1 MAIEKRAK
9 GSATFGKKKSTPADV
24 VVLFG
29 ATGDLAKKKL
39 FPALYNMELTG
50 GLNADV
56 VGVASTRWD
65 HKQFVDNAFEAIRA
79 RVPNVDEK
87 IIEKLDAKLDL
98 VVGNYEDPQVYR
110 DLAEKI
116 KDKIK
121 PVIYLAIPPA
131 LFAQVTEGLAAVGL
145 TDRARVVVEKPFG
158 RDLQSAIELQD
169 TLESVLP
176 EIRLYR
182 IDHYLGK
189 ESVEDILIFRFANSI
204 WEPLWNR
211 RYINSVQITMAED
224 FGIEGRGKFY
234 DEVGA
239 FRDVLQNHLLQVLA
253 LIAMEPPADLT
264 SQFMEDEKIKVFRA
278 IDTLEP
284 KDIVRGQYVGY
295 LDETGVA
302 ANSDTETFAAAV
314 VHVDNWRWAG
324 VPFYMRTGKNLKE
337 TVLEVVVEFKQ
348 PPRMLFAET
357 QAGSPNVLR
366 FRLGKNDGV
375 DIELMAKA
383 PGDKLHTVP
392 VQLNVEFSAALG
404 DRQEAYERLLRAAMA
419 GDHMRFTRIDSVLET
434 WRILDK
440 VIHGGVPVYPYFK
453 GTWGPE
459 KVDELVPNGWIEL

>member
-1 MAIEKRAK
+1 MSNRP
-9 GSATFGKKKSTPADV
+9 KKKSTPADV
-24 VVLFG
+24 LVLFG

-39 FPALYNMELTG
+39 FPALYNMALHDA
-50 GLNADV
+50 LNAEV

-65 HKQFVDNAFEAIRA
+65 HEQFISNAFEAIRT

-87 IIEKLDAKLDL
+87 VLAGLDKKLSL
-98 VVGNYEDPQVYR
+98 VVGNYEDPKVYE
-110 DLAEKI
+110 DLAI
-116 KDKIK
+116 KLEGKIK

-131 LFAQVTEGLAAVGL
+131 LFEQVTQGLARVGL
-145 TDRARVVVEKPFG
+145 TKTARLVVEKPFG
-158 RDLQSAIELQD
+158 RDLESAIKLQ
-169 TLESVLP
+169 ESIEAVLP
-176 EIRLYR
+176 EVRIYR

-224 FGIEGRGKFY
+224 FGIEGRGAFY

-239 FRDVLQNHLLQVLA
+239 LRDVLQNHLLQVLA
-253 LIAMEPPADLT
+253 LIAMEPPSDLT
-264 SQFMEDEKIKVFRA
+264 SQYMEDEKMKVFRS
-278 IDTLEP
+278 IDSLKP
-284 KDIVRGQYVGY
+284 SDVVRGQYVGY
-295 LDETGVA
+295 LDEKGVA
-302 ANSDTETFAAAV
+302 PGSTTETFVAAV

-383 PGDKLHTVP
+383 PGDNLETLP

-419 GDHMRFTRIDSVLET
+419 GDHMRFARIDSVLET
-434 WRILDK
+434 WRILEPI
-440 VIHGGVPVYPYFK
+440 IHGEVPVYPYFK

-459 KVDELVPNGWIEL
+459 KVEELIPQGWIEL

>member
-1 MAIEKRAK
+1 MNSPLPLRA
-9 GSATFGKKKSTPADV
+9 GSLGHVRPEPADV
-24 VVLFG
+24 LVMFG

-39 FPALYNMELTG
+39 FPALYNMALNGALT
-50 GLNADV
+50 ADV
-56 VGVASTRWD
+56 VGVASTKWD
-65 HKQFVDNAFEAIRA
+65 HEQFVNNAFEAIRS

-87 IIEKLDAKLDL
+87 VISLLDKKMSL
-98 VVGNYEDPQVYR
+98 VVGNYEDPQVYK
-110 DLAEKI
+110 DLAAKLEGK
-116 KDKIK
+116 KT
-121 PVIYLAIPPA
+121 PVIYLAIPPV
-131 LFAQVTEGLAAVGL
+131 LFEQVTQGLASVGL
-145 TDRARVVVEKPFG
+145 TKTSRVVLEKPFG
-158 RDLQSAIELQD
+158 RDLKSAIKLQD
-169 TLESVLP
+169 SLEAVMP
-176 EIRLYR
+176 ESQIFR

-224 FGIEGRGKFY
+224 FGIEGRGAFY
-234 DEVGA
+234 DGVGA

-253 LIAMEPPADLT
+253 LIAMEPPSELT
-264 SQFMEDEKIKVFRA
+264 SQYMEDEKIKVFRA
-278 IDTLEP
+278 IDALEP
-284 KDIVRGQYVGY
+284 QEVVRGQYVGY

-302 ANSDTETFAAAV
+302 KDSTTETFAAAI

-324 VPFYMRTGKNLKE
+324 VPFYMRTGKHLKE

-383 PGDKLHTVP
+383 PGDKLETVP

-434 WRILDK
+434 WRILEK
-440 VIHGGVPVYPYFK
+440 VLDTNIPVYPYFK

-459 KVDELVPNGWIEL
+459 KVDELVPHGWIEL

>member
-1 MAIEKRAK
+1 MSNRP
-9 GSATFGKKKSTPADV
+9 KKKSTPADV
-24 VVLFG
+24 LVLFG

-39 FPALYNMELTG
+39 FPALYNMALHDA
-50 GLNADV
+50 LNAEV

-65 HKQFVDNAFEAIRA
+65 HEQFISNAFEAIRT

-87 IIEKLDAKLDL
+87 VLAGLDKKLSL
-98 VVGNYEDPQVYR
+98 VVCNYEDPKVYE
-110 DLAEKI
+110 DLAI
-116 KDKIK
+116 KLEGKIK

-131 LFAQVTEGLAAVGL
+131 LFEQVTQGLARVGL
-145 TDRARVVVEKPFG
+145 TKTARLVVEKPFG
-158 RDLQSAIELQD
+158 RDLESAIKLQ
-169 TLESVLP
+169 ESIEAVLP
-176 EIRLYR
+176 EVRIYR

-224 FGIEGRGKFY
+224 FGIEGRGAFY

-239 FRDVLQNHLLQVLA
+239 LRDVLQNHLLQVLA
-253 LIAMEPPADLT
+253 LIAMEPPSDLT
-264 SQFMEDEKIKVFRA
+264 SQYMEDEKMKVFRS
-278 IDTLEP
+278 IDSLKP
-284 KDIVRGQYVGY
+284 SDVVRGQYVGY
-295 LDETGVA
+295 LDEKGVA
-302 ANSDTETFAAAV
+302 PGSTTETFVAAV

-383 PGDKLHTVP
+383 PGDNLETLP

-419 GDHMRFTRIDSVLET
+419 GDHMRFARIDSVLET
-434 WRILDK
+434 WRILEPI
-440 VIHGGVPVYPYFK
+440 IHGEVPVYPYFK

-459 KVDELVPNGWIEL
+459 KVEELIPQGWIEL

>member
-1 MAIEKRAK
+1 MSNRP
-9 GSATFGKKKSTPADV
+9 KKKSTPADV
-24 VVLFG
+24 LVLFG

-39 FPALYNMELTG
+39 FPALYNMALHDA
-50 GLNADV
+50 LNAEV

-65 HKQFVDNAFEAIRA
+65 HEQFVSNAFEAIRTH
-79 RVPNVDEK
+79 VPNVDEK
-87 IIEKLDAKLDL
+87 VLASLDKKLSL
-98 VVGNYEDPQVYR
+98 VVGNYEDPKVYE
-110 DLAEKI
+110 DLARKLEG
-116 KDKIK
+116 KIK
-121 PVIYLAIPPA
+121 PVIYLAIPPV
-131 LFAQVTEGLAAVGL
+131 LFEQVTQGLARVGL
-145 TDRARVVVEKPFG
+145 TKTARLVVEKPFG
-158 RDLQSAIELQD
+158 RDLESAIKLQ
-169 TLESVLP
+169 ESIEAVLP
-176 EIRLYR
+176 EVRIYR

-224 FGIEGRGKFY
+224 FGIEGRGAFY

-239 FRDVLQNHLLQVLA
+239 LRDVLQNHLLQVLA
-253 LIAMEPPADLT
+253 LIAMEPPSDLT
-264 SQFMEDEKIKVFRA
+264 SQYMEDEKMKVFRS
-278 IDTLEP
+278 IDSLQP
-284 KDIVRGQYVGY
+284 FDVVRGQYVGY
-295 LDETGVA
+295 LDEKGVA
-302 ANSDTETFAAAV
+302 PGSTTETFVAAV

-337 TVLEVVVEFKQ
+337 TVLEVIVEFKQ
-348 PPRMLFAET
+348 PPRMLFAES

-383 PGDKLHTVP
+383 PGDKLETLP

-419 GDHMRFTRIDSVLET
+419 GDHMRFARIDSVLET
-434 WRILDK
+434 WRILEPI
-440 VIHGGVPVYPYFK
+440 IHGEVPVYPYFK

-459 KVDELVPNGWIEL
+459 KVDELMPQGWIEL

>member
-1 MAIEKRAK
+1 MSNRP
-9 GSATFGKKKSTPADV
+9 KKKSTPADV
-24 VVLFG
+24 LVLFG

-39 FPALYNMELTG
+39 FPALYNMALHDA
-50 GLNADV
+50 LNAEV
-56 VGVASTRWD
+56 VGVASTKWD
-65 HKQFVDNAFEAIRA
+65 HEQFVSNAFEAIRT

-87 IIEKLDAKLDL
+87 VLADLDKKLSL
-98 VVGNYEDPQVYR
+98 VVGNYEDPQVYE
-110 DLAEKI
+110 DLARKLEG
-116 KDKIK
+116 KIK
-121 PVIYLAIPPA
+121 PVIYLAIPPV
-131 LFAQVTEGLAAVGL
+131 LFEQVTQGLARVGL
-145 TDRARVVVEKPFG
+145 TKTARLVVEKPFG
-158 RDLQSAIELQD
+158 RDLESAIKLQ
-169 TLESVLP
+169 ESIEAVLP
-176 EIRLYR
+176 EVRIYR

-224 FGIEGRGKFY
+224 FGIEGRGAFY

-239 FRDVLQNHLLQVLA
+239 LRDVLQNHLLQVLA
-253 LIAMEPPADLT
+253 LIAMEPPSDLT
-264 SQFMEDEKIKVFRA
+264 SQYMEDEKMKVFRS
-278 IDTLEP
+278 IDSLQP
-284 KDIVRGQYVGY
+284 SDVVRGQYVGY
-295 LDETGVA
+295 LDEKGVA
-302 ANSDTETFAAAV
+302 PGSTTETFVAAV

-337 TVLEVVVEFKQ
+337 TVLEVIVEFKQ
-348 PPRMLFAET
+348 PPRMLFAES

-383 PGDKLHTVP
+383 PGDKLETLP

-419 GDHMRFTRIDSVLET
+419 GDHMRFARIDSVLET
-434 WRILDK
+434 WRILEPI
-440 VIHGGVPVYPYFK
+440 IHGEVPVYPYFK

-459 KVDELVPNGWIEL
+459 KVDELMPQGWIEL

>member
-1 MAIEKRAK
+1 MSNRA
-9 GSATFGKKKSTPADV
+9 KKKSTPADV
-24 VVLFG
+24 LVLFG

-39 FPALYNMELTG
+39 FPALYNMALHNA
-50 GLNADV
+50 LNAEV

-65 HKQFVDNAFEAIRA
+65 HEQFVSNAFEAIRT

-87 IIEKLDAKLDL
+87 VLADLDKKLSL
-98 VVGNYEDPQVYR
+98 VVGNYEDPKVYE
-110 DLAEKI
+110 DLAVKLEG
-116 KDKIK
+116 KIK

-131 LFAQVTEGLAAVGL
+131 LFEQVTQGLARVGL
-145 TDRARVVVEKPFG
+145 TKTARLVVEKPFG
-158 RDLQSAIELQD
+158 RDLESAIKLQ
-169 TLESVLP
+169 ESIEAVLP
-176 EIRLYR
+176 EVRIYR

-224 FGIEGRGKFY
+224 FGIEGRGAFY

-239 FRDVLQNHLLQVLA
+239 LRDVLQNHLLQVLA
-253 LIAMEPPADLT
+253 LIAMEPPSDLT
-264 SQFMEDEKIKVFRA
+264 SQYMEDEKMKVFRS
-278 IDTLEP
+278 IESLKPSDV
-284 KDIVRGQYVGY
+284 VRGQYVGY
-295 LDETGVA
+295 LDEKGVA
-302 ANSDTETFAAAV
+302 PGSTTETFVAAV

-337 TVLEVVVEFKQ
+337 TILEVVVEFKQ
-348 PPRMLFAET
+348 PPRLLFAET

-375 DIELMAKA
+375 DIELLAKA
-383 PGDKLHTVP
+383 PGDKLETLP

-434 WRILDK
+434 WRILEPI
-440 VIHGGVPVYPYFK
+440 IHGEVPVYPYFK

-459 KVDELVPNGWIEL
+459 KVDELIPEGWIEL

>member
-1 MAIEKRAK
+1 MSNRP
-9 GSATFGKKKSTPADV
+9 KKKSTPADV
-24 VVLFG
+24 LVLFG

-39 FPALYNMELTG
+39 FPALYNMALHDA
-50 GLNADV
+50 LNADV

-65 HKQFVDNAFEAIRA
+65 HEQFISNAFEAIRT

-87 IIEKLDAKLDL
+87 VLASLDKKLSL
-98 VVGNYEDPQVYR
+98 VVGNYEDPKVYE
-110 DLAEKI
+110 DLAQKLEG
-116 KDKIK
+116 KIK
-121 PVIYLAIPPA
+121 PVIYLAIPPV
-131 LFAQVTEGLAAVGL
+131 LFEQVTQGLARVGL
-145 TDRARVVVEKPFG
+145 TKTARLVVEKPFG
-158 RDLQSAIELQD
+158 RDLESAIKLQ
-169 TLESVLP
+169 ESIEAVLP
-176 EIRLYR
+176 EVRIYR

-224 FGIEGRGKFY
+224 FGIEGRGAFY

-239 FRDVLQNHLLQVLA
+239 LRDVLQNHLLQVLA
-253 LIAMEPPADLT
+253 LIAMEPPSDLT
-264 SQFMEDEKIKVFRA
+264 SQYMEDEKMKVFRS
-278 IDTLEP
+278 IESLMPSDV
-284 KDIVRGQYVGY
+284 VRGQYVGY
-295 LDETGVA
+295 LDEKGVA
-302 ANSDTETFAAAV
+302 PGSTTETFVAAV

-348 PPRMLFAET
+348 PPRMLFAES

-383 PGDKLHTVP
+383 PGDKLETLP

-419 GDHMRFTRIDSVLET
+419 GDHMRFARIDSVLET
-434 WRILDK
+434 WRILEPI
-440 VIHGGVPVYPYFK
+440 IHGEVPVYPYFK

-459 KVDELVPNGWIEL
+459 KVEELIPEGWIEL

>member
-1 MAIEKRAK
+1 MSNRP
-9 GSATFGKKKSTPADV
+9 KKKSTPADV
-24 VVLFG
+24 LVLFG

-39 FPALYNMELTG
+39 FPALYNMALHDA
-50 GLNADV
+50 LNAEV

-65 HKQFVDNAFEAIRA
+65 HEQFISNAFEAIRT

-87 IIEKLDAKLDL
+87 VLAGLDKKLSL
-98 VVGNYEDPQVYR
+98 VVGNYEDPKVYE
-110 DLAEKI
+110 DLAI
-116 KDKIK
+116 KLEGKIK

-131 LFAQVTEGLAAVGL
+131 LFEQVTQGLARVGL
-145 TDRARVVVEKPFG
+145 TKTARLVVEKPFG
-158 RDLQSAIELQD
+158 RDLESAIKLQ
-169 TLESVLP
+169 ESIEAVLP
-176 EIRLYR
+176 EVRIYR

-224 FGIEGRGKFY
+224 FGIEGRGAFY

-239 FRDVLQNHLLQVLA
+239 LRDVLQNHLLQVLA
-253 LIAMEPPADLT
+253 LIVMEPPSDLT
-264 SQFMEDEKIKVFRA
+264 SQYMEDEKMKVFRS
-278 IDTLEP
+278 IDSLKP
-284 KDIVRGQYVGY
+284 SDVVRGQYVGY
-295 LDETGVA
+295 LDEKGVA
-302 ANSDTETFAAAV
+302 PGSTTETFVAAV

-383 PGDKLHTVP
+383 PGDNLETLP

-419 GDHMRFTRIDSVLET
+419 GDHMRFARIDSVLET
-434 WRILDK
+434 WRILEPI
-440 VIHGGVPVYPYFK
+440 IHGEVPVYPYFK

-459 KVDELVPNGWIEL
+459 KVEELIPQGWIEL

>member
-1 MAIEKRAK
+1 MNSPLPLRA
-9 GSATFGKKKSTPADV
+9 GAHGHVVPEQADV
-24 VVLFG
+24 LVMFG

-39 FPALYNMELTG
+39 FPALYNMALTG
-50 GLNADV
+50 ALTADV
-56 VGVASTRWD
+56 VGVASTKWN
-65 HKQFVDNAFEAIRA
+65 HEQFVNNAFEAIRT
-79 RVPNVDEK
+79 RVSDVDEK
-87 IIEKLDAKLDL
+87 VIAMLNEKMSL
-98 VVGNYEDPQVYR
+98 VVGNYEDPQVYK
-110 DLAEKI
+110 DLAAKLEGK
-116 KDKIK
+116 KT

-131 LFAQVTEGLAAVGL
+131 LFEQVTQGLAAVGL
-145 TDRARVVVEKPFG
+145 TKTARVVLEKPFG
-158 RDLQSAIELQD
+158 RDLKSAIKLQD
-169 TLESVLP
+169 SLEAVMP
-176 EIRLYR
+176 ESQIFR

-224 FGIEGRGKFY
+224 FGIEGRGAFY
-234 DEVGA
+234 DGVGA

-253 LIAMEPPADLT
+253 LIAMEPPSELT
-264 SQFMEDEKIKVFRA
+264 SQYMEDEKIKVFRA
-278 IDTLEP
+278 IDAMEP
-284 KDIVRGQYVGY
+284 EEVVRGQYVGY
-295 LDETGVA
+295 LDEAGVA
-302 ANSDTETFAAAV
+302 KDSTTETFAAAI

-324 VPFYMRTGKNLKE
+324 VPFYMRTGKQLKE

-375 DIELMAKA
+375 DIELMAKS
-383 PGDKLHTVP
+383 PGDMLETVP

-404 DRQEAYERLLRAAMA
+404 DRQEAYERLLRAALA

-434 WRILDK
+434 WRILEK
-440 VIHGGVPVYPYFK
+440 VLDTNIPVYPYFK

-459 KVDELVPNGWIEL
+459 KVDELVPHGWIEL